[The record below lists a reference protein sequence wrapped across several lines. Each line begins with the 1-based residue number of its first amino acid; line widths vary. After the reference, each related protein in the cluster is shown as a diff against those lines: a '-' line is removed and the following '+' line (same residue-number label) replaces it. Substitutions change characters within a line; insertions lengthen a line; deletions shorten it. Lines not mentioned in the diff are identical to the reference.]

1 MWKAKRNG
9 ATDANVA
16 GRRLRDAV
24 GTVPSDQD
32 GRWRFDRLRMRSD
45 FAAAETRLRLLIELT
60 YRPFKLLLVELGV
73 KEPAA
78 NRRGQP

>member
-1 MWKAKRNG
+1 MPMCP
-9 ATDANVA
+9 
-16 GRRLRDAV
+16 GRRLRRSWDRS
-24 GTVPSDQD
+24 PSDQD
-32 GRWRFDRLRMRSD
+32 GRRRFDRLRMRSD
-45 FAAAETRLRLLIELT
+45 FAPAETRLRLLIELT